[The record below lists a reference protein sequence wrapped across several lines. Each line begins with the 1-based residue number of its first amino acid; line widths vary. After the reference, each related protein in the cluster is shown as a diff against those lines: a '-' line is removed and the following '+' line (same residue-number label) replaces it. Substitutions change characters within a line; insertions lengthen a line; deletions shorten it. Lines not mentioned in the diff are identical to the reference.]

1 MLLELL
7 LLWASLDY
15 PLGGLRHQFQGVDET
30 AFGQFDLKTIL
41 ALRFRAAQRRLS
53 RFLENGLRR
62 LLIC

>member
-1 MLLELL
+1 
-7 LLWASLDY
+7 
-15 PLGGLRHQFQGVDET
+15 LRHQFQGVDET